1 MCPPPP
7 RAPRDP
13 PGSFSP
19 GPLVSADSLSLSC
32 LPPILGSPGVSGSDR
47 KFPAFPWNIKH
58 THVLTVLLVD
68 LRCSLLGFLRSP
80 KQKKTKNDVNCKK
93 INPRIEGDCVSDR
106 APFTWLS
113 AACVALQS
121 CPEFPEPCG
130 APPPSCCPDAFPPLS
145 TPSGSASS
153 PGSGSHGLLGTEHLK
168 SAETTTQ
175 TQVYY
180 CVLVC
185 LYFLKVGHPHI
196 CTFFLPG
203 WAVWSHLPVP
213 SLKHYSAP
221 PGAVHVPGLQ
231 SPAQS
236 VAGSAYGTGLPHG
249 SYASFPLQLSE

>member
-1 MCPPPP
+1 M
-7 RAPRDP
+7 
-13 PGSFSP
+13 
-19 GPLVSADSLSLSC
+19 
-32 LPPILGSPGVSGSDR
+32 
-47 KFPAFPWNIKH
+47 
-58 THVLTVLLVD
+58 LTVLLVD
-68 LRCSLLGFLRSP
+68 LHCSLLGFLRSP

-121 CPEFPEPCG
+121 CPESPEPCG

-185 LYFLKVGHPHI
+185 LYFFKGWSSTHLH
-196 CTFFLPG
+196 FLPTWLSCLISSSCSILKALLRSTRRCARSRASISSSVSG
-203 WAVWSHLPVP
+203 WFCLRDR
-213 SLKHYSAP
+213 SASWI
-221 PGAVHVPGLQ
+221 LCFL
-231 SPAQS
+231 S
-236 VAGSAYGTGLPHG
+236 SAAFWIKST
-249 SYASFPLQLSE
+249 